1 MGVVFR
7 AHDERLDRDVALKLL
22 PAGSIADEN
31 AGRRFRKEA
40 RALSLLNHPN
50 IATVYDFDTENG
62 VDFLVM
68 ELVPGKGLDES
79 VGEGVV
85 AEKDILEWGIQLAE
99 GLMAAHEKGV
109 LHRDLKPANLRVT
122 PNGRLKVLDFGL
134 AKLLH
139 PVNETAPTISLS
151 ETHSLAGTLP
161 YMAPEQLK
169 GQAVDARCDIYAA
182 GAVLYELAT
191 GRRPFQS
198 RVLTALIND
207 ILHEAPA
214 PPERRN
220 AAISAR
226 LTEIILK
233 CLEKDPDHRYQS
245 AKELAV
251 DLRRAASPAS
261 SRVPPGAL
269 PRRRLVAVGT
279 ASLVMAVL
287 LGFWVAR
294 FRERLPAGSAG
305 HIQSLAVLPL
315 ENLSRDPGQEY
326 FADGMTEQLIS
337 TLSRIGSLRVISRT
351 SVMRYKQANKPL
363 PAIARELKV
372 DSIIEGAVLRSGNRV
387 RITAQ
392 LVSAADDRNLWG
404 ATYNRDLKDVLSLQS
419 EIAQAVAA
427 EIQLRLTPQERGSL
441 TARAVV
447 SPEAHDAYL
456 KGRYYWNQRTEQS
469 LNQALRH
476 FQEVIALEPN
486 WALGYAGLADCYN
499 LLPYYANLPLKQS
512 LMQAKQAALKAIAL
526 DDSLAEAHASLSFAL
541 MYGDWNLAAA
551 EQELKRATTLNP
563 NYATAHLWYAGFLA
577 RTGQLPQALAEI
589 RRAQQLDPL
598 SPFIVSQ
605 VGFILYYMREYQAAV
620 AQLEQA
626 LELDPN
632 HWVTHMD
639 LGMLYEQ
646 QGRFEQALPEL
657 ERAVLLSNG
666 SATTVA
672 ALGHAYAAAG
682 RRDQAVQQLR
692 LLNRQAQKGYVSP
705 YLRAVIYAGLDDRD
719 RAFTELEKA
728 YTNGDELFDLGV
740 DPWFDRLRAD
750 PRYKNLLRRIAL
762 PN

>member
-1 MGVVFR
+1 
-7 AHDERLDRDVALKLL
+7 
-22 PAGSIADEN
+22 
-31 AGRRFRKEA
+31 
-40 RALSLLNHPN
+40 
-50 IATVYDFDTENG
+50 
-62 VDFLVM
+62 
-68 ELVPGKGLDES
+68 
-79 VGEGVV
+79 
-85 AEKDILEWGIQLAE
+85 
-99 GLMAAHEKGV
+99 
-109 LHRDLKPANLRVT
+109 
-122 PNGRLKVLDFGL
+122 
-134 AKLLH
+134 
-139 PVNETAPTISLS
+139 VNETAPTISLS

-214 PPERRN
+214 PPVRRN

-294 FRERLPAGSAG
+294 FRERLPAGSVG

-315 ENLSRDPGQEY
+315 ENLSRDPGQEN

-551 EQELKRATTLNP
+551 EQELKRATTL
-563 NYATAHLWYAGFLA
+563 
-577 RTGQLPQALAEI
+577 
-589 RRAQQLDPL
+589 
-598 SPFIVSQ
+598 
-605 VGFILYYMREYQAAV
+605 
-620 AQLEQA
+620 
-626 LELDPN
+626 
-632 HWVTHMD
+632 
-639 LGMLYEQ
+639 
-646 QGRFEQALPEL
+646 
-657 ERAVLLSNG
+657 
-666 SATTVA
+666 
-672 ALGHAYAAAG
+672 
-682 RRDQAVQQLR
+682 
-692 LLNRQAQKGYVSP
+692 
-705 YLRAVIYAGLDDRD
+705 
-719 RAFTELEKA
+719 
-728 YTNGDELFDLGV
+728 
-740 DPWFDRLRAD
+740 
-750 PRYKNLLRRIAL
+750 
-762 PN
+762 